1 MVKNIRKE
9 QVQLDKAIQKLARLI
24 VGNERNFGSV
34 KRMSVVVK
42 SLEESKKNRLSSNGR
57 ALIPLL
63 PISVILGI
71 FIGRE
76 MDKDELLD
84 DLTLK
89 TDKIK
94 YADLGPLVGI
104 VSASSLVVKRS
115 IDLKKKDH
123 LAQTLIRVHYQQAVK
138 EYFIYDLDP
147 NEKPDNMD
155 KVILK
160 RVVTEVSRL
169 KQERVK

>member
-1 MVKNIRKE
+1 MVKNIREE
-9 QVQLDKAIQKLARLI
+9 QVKLDKAIKNLARLI
-24 VGNERNFGSV
+24 VSNEQRFGSV
-34 KRMSVVVK
+34 QKMSVVVK
-42 SLEESKKNRLSSNGR
+42 SLEESKKSRLLNNGK

-63 PISVILGI
+63 PTGVILGI

-76 MDKDELLD
+76 MDRYEMLD

-89 TDKIK
+89 TNKVK
-94 YADLGPLVGI
+94 YADLGPLIGL
-104 VSASSLVVKRS
+104 VSASSLAVKRS
-115 IDLKKKDH
+115 IDLKKKNH

-169 KQERVK
+169 K

>member
-9 QVQLDKAIQKLARLI
+9 QVKLYKAIQKLARLI
-24 VGNERNFGSV
+24 VSNERNFGSV

-76 MDKDELLD
+76 MDKDEL
-84 DLTLK
+84 TLK
-89 TDKIK
+89 TDKVK
-94 YADLGPLVGI
+94 YADLGPLIGI

-169 KQERVK
+169 KQDKG